1 MINKKNV
8 LIFPAGEVIS
18 VELHDALS
26 TSVNIS
32 LFGASSV
39 NRHGP
44 YIFKNYVSGLPLIT
58 DGNFIEEF
66 NKLIEDKSIDLIFP
80 THDDVVVFLVNNA
93 DKIKAKII
101 GPDQETARISRDKAL
116 IYSTFEGADFIP
128 RIFDKIDDYPVFIK
142 PRNGQGGV
150 GTKLIKRKE
159 DIPNNINLADYV
171 ICEYLP
177 GVEYSVDCLTDK
189 NGELIFVSPRSRGR
203 TMAGISV
210 GGRTEELTDEIKKIA
225 DTLNNRLS
233 FTGLWFFQIKKD
245 TNNRW
250 KLMEFAARCA
260 STMGLTRARGVNL
273 PLLSVYIAL
282 ELDVTVKPNNYKV
295 EMDRSL
301 ISRYKIS
308 YEYDTVY
315 FDFDD
320 TLVIN
325 GKVHA
330 YSIMFLYQCL
340 NQGKKVILITHHA
353 DDIHETLKKYAVDEK
368 LFNSI
373 VHIKDV
379 GEKIAS
385 IEPEKAIF
393 IDNAFSERKAVQDK
407 YRIPVF
413 DVDAI
418 EVLLDWRS

>member
-1 MINKKNV
+1 MIDKTNV

-26 TSVNIS
+26 TSVNIN

-39 NRHGP
+39 DRHGP
-44 YIFKNYVSGLPLIT
+44 YIFSNYVSGLPLIT
-58 DGNFIEEF
+58 EDDFIEKF
-66 NKLIEDKSIDLIFP
+66 NQLIDGKSIDLIFP
-80 THDDVVVFLVNNA
+80 THDDVVLFLADNA
-93 DKIKAKII
+93 EKIKAKVI
-101 GPDQETARISRDKAL
+101 GPDQETAQIARDKAL
-116 IYSTFEGADFIP
+116 IHLTFEGADFMP
-128 RIFDKIDDYPVFIK
+128 RIFERIDEYPRFIK
-142 PRNGQGGV
+142 PRTSQGGV
-150 GTKLIKRKE
+150 GAKLIKRKE
-159 DIPNNINLADYV
+159 DIPLDIDLTKYV

-177 GVEYSVDCLTDK
+177 GEEYSVDCLTDK
-189 NGELIFVSPRSRGR
+189 NGELIFISPRSRDR

-210 GGRTEELTDEIKKIA
+210 GGQTEELTDEIKQIA
-225 DTLNNRLS
+225 NALNDKLS

-245 TNNRW
+245 SNGKW

-282 ELDVTVKPNNYKV
+282 GLEVTVEPNDYKV
-295 EMDRSL
+295 KMDRSL

-320 TLVIN
+320 TLIIN

-340 NQGKKVILITHHA
+340 YQGKKVILITRHA
-353 DDIHETLKKYAVDEK
+353 DDIHESLKKYAIDEK
-368 LFNSI
+368 LFDSI

-379 GEKIAS
+379 GEKITS
-385 IEPEKAIF
+385 IAPDKALF
-393 IDNAFSERKAVQDK
+393 IDNAFSERKMVQD
-407 YRIPVF
+407 RFHIPVF

-418 EVLLDWRS
+418 EALLDWRS